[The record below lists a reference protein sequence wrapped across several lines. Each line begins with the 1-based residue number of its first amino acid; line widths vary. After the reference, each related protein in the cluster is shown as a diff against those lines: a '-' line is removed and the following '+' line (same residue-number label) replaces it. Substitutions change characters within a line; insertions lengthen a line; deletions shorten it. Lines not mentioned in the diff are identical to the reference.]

1 MPILKRKKFKKSFFR
16 PVHLQAIIFLIIYN
30 ILSKTIFIKSVLS
43 HELLINFFGPYL
55 FGTISACIFL
65 YLLSHEDFFHF
76 IKEVEREEKSKEK
89 KLLKK
94 FVHHGK
100 ILTALLI
107 TLLSGPIFGALT
119 IRLILPKYKYGYY
132 LLIFGNIFSTILAV
146 SVAKGLVIGLQR

>member
-1 MPILKRKKFKKSFFR
+1 MPILKSKKFKKSFFR

-100 ILTALLI
+100 ILTVLLI